1 MIDFDEA
8 WNQKHDP
15 QRQTPAGFCKVCGGE
30 IFELDTLDA
39 YDGMCPACWWA
50 ENGEEYDGENSGC
63 HGRAAPTG
71 TSFASHDRPYGGTDS
86 STSLCSAQNDGRDGG
101 PVPYEGGEGD

>member
-30 IFELDTLDA
+30 IFELDTLEA
-39 YDGMCPACWWA
+39 YDGLCPACWWA
-50 ENGEEYDGENSGC
+50 ENGEEYDGENSGF
-63 HGRAAPTG
+63 HGRAAN
-71 TSFASHDRPYGGTDS
+71 DRPYGGTDS
-86 STSLCSAQNDGRDGG
+86 SAPLRSAQNDNGG
-101 PVPYEGGEGD
+101 AGG

>member
-1 MIDFDEA
+1 MIEFDEA

-39 YDGMCPACWWA
+39 YDGLCPACWWA
-50 ENGEEYDGENSGC
+50 ENGEEYDGENSGR
-63 HGRAAPTG
+63 GRGPYGDEGRTG
-71 TSFASHDRPYGGTDS
+71 NARPYD
-86 STSLCSAQNDGRDGG
+86 
-101 PVPYEGGEGD
+101 GGEGD

>member
-1 MIDFDEA
+1 MIEFDEA

-30 IFELDTLDA
+30 IFELDTLEA

-50 ENGEEYDGENSGC
+50 ENGGSGTGDPSPTEMLAEYDGENSGR
-63 HGRAAPTG
+63 GRG
-71 TSFASHDRPYGGTDS
+71 TENG
-86 STSLCSAQNDGRDGG
+86 
-101 PVPYEGGEGD
+101 

>member
-1 MIDFDEA
+1 VIEFDEA
-8 WNQKHDP
+8 WNQKNDP

-39 YDGMCPACWWA
+39 YDGLCPACWWA

-63 HGRAAPTG
+63 HGRAAN
-71 TSFASHDRPYGGTDS
+71 DRPYGGTDS
-86 STSLCSAQNDGRDGG
+86 STSLRGAHCAPLQND
-101 PVPYEGGEGD
+101 EGGEGD

>member
-1 MIDFDEA
+1 MIEFDEA

-15 QRQTPAGFCKVCGGE
+15 QRQTPAGFCQRCGGE

-39 YDGMCPACWWA
+39 YDGLCPACWWA

-63 HGRAAPTG
+63 HGRAAN
-71 TSFASHDRPYGGTDS
+71 DRPYGGTDS
-86 STSLCSAQNDGRDGG
+86 STPLRGEHCSPLQNDGGRG
-101 PVPYEGGEGD
+101 

>member
-30 IFELDTLDA
+30 IFELETLEA

-63 HGRAAPTG
+63 HGRAAN
-71 TSFASHDRPYGGTDS
+71 DRPYGGTDS
-86 STSLCSAQNDGRDGG
+86 STPLRSAQND
-101 PVPYEGGEGD
+101 EEGEGD